1 MQATY
6 NQVLSELV
14 LRFPQ
19 LSKEAADLLVRDD
32 DERGAYV
39 HTLVYAGL
47 EQAAAGLPGYRDDGF
62 YGWEAV
68 AVRAHPDVFGGP
80 SAREARIDE
89 MFRK

>member
-1 MQATY
+1 MT
-6 NQVLSELV
+6 NKDQVLDELM

-32 DERGAYV
+32 DERAYV

-47 EQAAAGLPGYRDDGF
+47 ERAAAGLPGYRDEGF

-68 AVRAHPDVFGGP
+68 AVRAHSDVFGGP
-80 SAREARIDE
+80 SARETRIAE